1 MIKSHRTLYLL
12 AKFMQKFVPEVV
24 VHKVYEYSLSEY
36 SFRCYTGAWKIKAAQ
51 VRKSA
56 ISVLFSII

>member
-1 MIKSHRTLYLL
+1 
-12 AKFMQKFVPEVV
+12 MQKFVPEVV